1 MPEVS
6 DERRQ
11 PSARGRRRRRPEA
24 KPSRVRMSAAQ
35 RREQLISIGRQLFA
49 ERGFDATSI
58 EEVAARAKV
67 SKPVVYE
74 HFGGKEGLY
83 AVVVDREV
91 RALLDRITT
100 ALTAGHPREL
110 LEQAALALLDY
121 IEEETD
127 GFRVLVRESPVM
139 SGTGNFS
146 SVLNDVAHQVEHI
159 LGAEFKSRGYDPKLA
174 ELYSQALVGMV
185 ALTGRWWLEVRKP
198 RKETVA
204 AHLVNLAW
212 NGLSHLE
219 AKPTLITRAALR
231 WTAGSA
237 TAVQRA
243 RRTGCLR
250 CVRTP
255 PRRFGG
261 PTLSY
266 RPVASRIRPN
276 ISETTTVDIEKLR
289 KFASVCSSDHHQD
302 AR

>member
-1 MPEVS
+1 
-6 DERRQ
+6 
-11 PSARGRRRRRPEA
+11 
-24 KPSRVRMSAAQ
+24 MSSTQ

-58 EEVAARAKV
+58 EEIAARAKV

-91 RALLDRITT
+91 RALLDRLTT
-100 ALTAGHPREL
+100 ALTAGHPHEL

-139 SGTGNFS
+139 SATGSFS
-146 SVLNDVAHQVEHI
+146 SVLNDIAHQAEHI
-159 LGAEFKSRGYDPKLA
+159 LGAEFKAREYDPRLA

-185 ALTGRWWLEVRKP
+185 ALAGRWWLEVRKP

-219 AKPTLITRAALR
+219 KKPALITRR
-231 WTAGSA
+231 G
-237 TAVQRA
+237 R
-243 RRTGCLR
+243 
-250 CVRTP
+250 
-255 PRRFGG
+255 
-261 PTLSY
+261 
-266 RPVASRIRPN
+266 
-276 ISETTTVDIEKLR
+276 
-289 KFASVCSSDHHQD
+289 
-302 AR
+302 

>member
-1 MPEVS
+1 
-6 DERRQ
+6 
-11 PSARGRRRRRPEA
+11 
-24 KPSRVRMSAAQ
+24 MSGAQ
-35 RREQLISIGRQLFA
+35 RREQLISTGRTLFA

-83 AVVVDREV
+83 AVVLDREV
-91 RALLDRITT
+91 RNLLDRITN

-121 IEEETD
+121 IEGETD
-127 GFRVLVRESPVM
+127 GFRVLVRESPLM
-139 SGTGNFS
+139 PAAGTFS

-159 LGAEFKSRGYDPKLA
+159 LGAEFKERGFDPKLA

-198 RKETVA
+198 RKEAVA

-219 AKPTLITRAALR
+219 FKPALSTR
-231 WTAGSA
+231 
-237 TAVQRA
+237 
-243 RRTGCLR
+243 RR
-250 CVRTP
+250 
-255 PRRFGG
+255 
-261 PTLSY
+261 
-266 RPVASRIRPN
+266 
-276 ISETTTVDIEKLR
+276 
-289 KFASVCSSDHHQD
+289 
-302 AR
+302 

>member
-1 MPEVS
+1 
-6 DERRQ
+6 
-11 PSARGRRRRRPEA
+11 
-24 KPSRVRMSAAQ
+24 MSSAQ

-49 ERGFDATSI
+49 QRGFDGTSV

-100 ALTAGHPREL
+100 ALTGGHPHEL
-110 LEQAALALLDY
+110 LEQAALALLEY
-121 IEEETD
+121 IEGETD
-127 GFRVLVRESPVM
+127 GFRVLVRESPAL
-139 SGTGNFS
+139 SATGNFS

-159 LGAEFKSRGYDPKLA
+159 LGAEFKTRGYDPKLA

-185 ALTGRWWLEVRKP
+185 ALTGQWWLEVRKP

-219 AKPTLITRAALR
+219 PKPSLLTMK
-231 WTAGSA
+231 
-237 TAVQRA
+237 
-243 RRTGCLR
+243 RRDR
-250 CVRTP
+250 
-255 PRRFGG
+255 
-261 PTLSY
+261 
-266 RPVASRIRPN
+266 
-276 ISETTTVDIEKLR
+276 
-289 KFASVCSSDHHQD
+289 
-302 AR
+302 